1 MSLQADER
9 PAPNPTSYWDIPEL
23 AAAIRPGAFTQGVMS
38 VPRETVPSGDSI
50 LWRFLDFP
58 KLVSVLETR
67 ALFFTRADKLED
79 PFEGAWSDA
88 TLQLLRGTV
97 EREVVE
103 YDDYVLLRN
112 RSTGQSLQLRR
123 PITVPMSPEQRQVFD
138 RVAFGCESDSTHLSA
153 SGGLLVLHHL
163 PTGQRFILQR
173 GDAAMGSGDTAIA
186 YALGDRD
193 EAIKVARQMVDG
205 ARTRSRFTMVN
216 CWYEGDH
223 ESDAM
228 WKLYS
233 NTPYGLAIRTDMRA
247 LVGSFVGRYP
257 NAIARVQYIPYTD
270 EVMPLGIDTPFLFK
284 RINFEHER
292 EVRVIMTQYV
302 TYQHLGGDRNRVE
315 IDFSTNVC
323 EVGLHYNVEPER
335 LIQEIVVSPYAA
347 PWLLELTRA
356 VVGRYNLGA
365 PVRESKLREQPTR

>member
-1 MSLQADER
+1 MSPRAEEG
-9 PAPNPTSYWDIPEL
+9 PAANRTSYWDIPEL
-23 AAAIRPGAFTQGVMS
+23 AAEIRPGAFTQGVMT
-38 VPRETVPSGDSI
+38 VPCETVPSGDSI

-58 KLVSVLETR
+58 KLLSVLEKR
-67 ALFFTRADKLED
+67 ALFFTRADKLD
-79 PFEGAWSDA
+79 DQFEGAWSDA

-97 EREVVE
+97 ERDVVE
-103 YDDYVLLRN
+103 YDDHVLLRS
-112 RSTGQSLQLRR
+112 RSTGQSLQLQR
-123 PITVPMSPEQRQVFD
+123 PITTPMDREQRKVFN
-138 RVAFGCESDSTHLSA
+138 RVASGRESDSTHISS
-153 SGGLLVLHHL
+153 SGSLLIMHHL

-173 GDAAMGSGDTAIA
+173 DDPAVCTGKTATA
-186 YALGDRD
+186 YALGDRN
-193 EAIKVARQMVDG
+193 EAIRIALQMVDG

-233 NTPYGLAIRTDMRA
+233 GNPYGLAIRTDMRA
-247 LVGSFVGRYP
+247 LIGSFVGRYP
-257 NAIARVQYIPYTD
+257 NAIARVQYIPYKD

-315 IDFSTNVC
+315 IDFSVDAC
-323 EVGLHYNVEPER
+323 EVGLHYDVEPER
-335 LIQEIVVSPYAA
+335 LIQEVVVSPYAA
-347 PWLLELTRA
+347 PWLLDLTRA
-356 VVGRYNLGA
+356 VASRYLLSV
-365 PVRESKLREQPTR
+365 PVRESKLKEQPIW